1 MHQLAGVRQGSLLSA
16 PVPVVFETRGNTRSV
31 CWVTYPETAIF
42 KTFKIFHL
50 VTLVMKSEKGRKLKV
65 VIIYETLQKYNLGKG
80 IVNYT

>member
-1 MHQLAGVRQGSLLSA
+1 M
-16 PVPVVFETRGNTRSV
+16 
-31 CWVTYPETAIF
+31 TYPETAIF

-65 VIIYETLQKYNLGKG
+65 VIIYETLQKYSLGKG